1 MIATLVN
8 AAAVLVGSLIGLF
21 LSHRITDAFRKV
33 VYVAIGMVSLIIGIS
48 MALKSQRI
56 IYLAL
61 SLVIGGLLGN
71 WWNVE
76 GGILR
81 LGELLKQR
89 FVREN
94 QGRDFAYAF
103 LTSSVLF
110 CVGAM
115 TIVGAFRAGAEGDY
129 ELIFTKSVM
138 DGFMSVML
146 AAAMGMGVAFA
157 SLTILVYQGGL
168 TLLAVW
174 LRPLATPL
182 VLSELTGV
190 GGALVIMIGINLLEL
205 RTIKTANFIPS
216 LLVILLLV
224 AADPLFARIGV

>member
-8 AAAVLVGSLIGLF
+8 AAAVLVGSLIGVF
-21 LSHRITDAFRKV
+21 LNTRIKDDFKNI
-33 VYVAIGMVSLIIGIS
+33 VYTAIGIVSLIIGIS
-48 MALKSQRI
+48 MTLKSQRI

-71 WWNVE
+71 WWNIE

-81 LGELLKQR
+81 LGDFLKRR
-89 FVREN
+89 F
-94 QGRDFAYAF
+94 GRGDDDHDFAYAF

-115 TIVGAFRAGAEGDY
+115 TIVGAFKAGAEGNY

-138 DGFMSVML
+138 DGFMSIML
-146 AAAMGMGVAFA
+146 AAAMGIGVMF
-157 SLTILVYQGGL
+157 SFVTILVYQGGL
-168 TLLAVW
+168 TLLAT
-174 LRPLATPL
+174 LIKPLVTPL

-190 GGALVIMIGINLLEL
+190 GGALVIMIGINLLSL
-205 RTIKTANFIPS
+205 RSIKTANFIPS
-216 LLVILLLV
+216 LIVILGFV
-224 AADPLFARIGV
+224 AIDPVLAHLGI

>member
-8 AAAVLVGSLIGLF
+8 AAAVLVGSLIGIF

-33 VYVAIGMVSLIIGIS
+33 VYIAIGMVSLIIGIS

-61 SLVIGGLLGN
+61 SLVVGGLLGN

-76 GGILR
+76 GAILK
-81 LGELLKQR
+81 LGDMLKRR
-89 FVREN
+89 FIREN
-94 QGRDFAYAF
+94 QESDFAYAF

-115 TIVGAFRAGAEGDY
+115 TIVGAFKAGAQGDY

-146 AAAMGMGVAFA
+146 AAAMGVGVAFA

-168 TLLAVW
+168 TLVAVW

-190 GGALVIMIGINLLEL
+190 GGALVMMIGINLLEL